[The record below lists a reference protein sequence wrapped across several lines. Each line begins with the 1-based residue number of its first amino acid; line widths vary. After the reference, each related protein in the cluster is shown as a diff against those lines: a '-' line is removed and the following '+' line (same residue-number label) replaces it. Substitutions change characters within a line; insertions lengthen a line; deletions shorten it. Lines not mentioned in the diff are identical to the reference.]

1 MRPSGTEGLTPCL
14 LLKGVF
20 VQLRIRE
27 KKTTTTTTTKRII
40 RQQCW
45 KPKKKE
51 KKRNVY
57 K

>member
-27 KKTTTTTTTKRII
+27 KTTTTTTTTTK
-40 RQQCW
+40 
-45 KPKKKE
+45 KPILSYPKAGNGRE
-51 KKRNVY
+51 PV
-57 K
+57 